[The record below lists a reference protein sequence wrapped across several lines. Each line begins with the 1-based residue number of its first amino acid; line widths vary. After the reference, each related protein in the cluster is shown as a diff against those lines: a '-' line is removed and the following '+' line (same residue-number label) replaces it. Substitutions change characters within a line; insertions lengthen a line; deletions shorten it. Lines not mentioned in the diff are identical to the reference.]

1 MTFPRINPHF
11 CRNRFALHLA
21 YSWVSQKIWW
31 PTLVQQP
38 LPWKYGEIWNQFK
51 PRKPS
56 EMSVIILSKFDCHL
70 PNSQFRRKTSAD
82 WRPICFF
89 SQMISCANIQWSCY
103 APRLFA
109 RSPTSCGKFQTRSSP
124 GEKTL
129 QCSIIHIPKKNQAKR
144 GGLDNSECHVVEI
157 VSSMYYI
164 YLHSFIFMYIR
175 QKSCDAIKIGVLF
188 TIFCWGQRQRPNINW
203 NLKSVGPG
211 SSPRTSH
218 EILVVKKWCWSNFT

>member
-1 MTFPRINPHF
+1 
-11 CRNRFALHLA
+11 
-21 YSWVSQKIWW
+21 
-31 PTLVQQP
+31 
-38 LPWKYGEIWNQFK
+38 
-51 PRKPS
+51 
-56 EMSVIILSKFDCHL
+56 MSVIILSKFDCHL

-103 APRLFA
+103 APRVFV

-157 VSSMYYI
+157 VFSMYCI

-188 TIFCWGQRQRPNINW
+188 TIFC
-203 NLKSVGPG
+203 
-211 SSPRTSH
+211 
-218 EILVVKKWCWSNFT
+218 

>member
-1 MTFPRINPHF
+1 MPPCVPRDGLGNGFFSRKRDSSLACFIVPPWHRWLSLQKWRILFPLVIGEFFMTFPRINPHF

-21 YSWVSQKIWW
+21 YIWVSQKIWW

-103 APRLFA
+103 APRVFV
-109 RSPTSCGKFQTRSSP
+109 RSPTSVGSFKQDHP
-124 GEKTL
+124 L
-129 QCSIIHIPKKNQAKR
+129 VKR
-144 GGLDNSECHVVEI
+144 HFNVP
-157 VSSMYYI
+157 
-164 YLHSFIFMYIR
+164 SFIFPKKTR
-175 QKSCDAIKIGVLF
+175 QKGGVWIIANV
-188 TIFCWGQRQRPNINW
+188 T
-203 NLKSVGPG
+203 
-211 SSPRTSH
+211 
-218 EILVVKKWCWSNFT
+218 